1 MLVRKLTIKN
11 FRSYYGEN
19 TFEFSDG
26 LTLIIGDNGDGKTTF
41 FDALQW
47 LLNTTIDNNSI
58 DNVSEMKKSKLE
70 VGESDE
76 LVVSMLFE
84 HDGEEKFVKKR
95 FTFTRK
101 SEREFA
107 VSPLVFRGYEGNSI
121 EREPVSGRSL
131 INRCFDAF
139 IQKYSMFKGESDLN
153 VFQDRTALKELVDK
167 YSDIRKFD
175 ELVKLS
181 AAFEEKSN
189 SAFMKECRSDRKV
202 SDEAKLLEAQLNRL
216 SGEIQEKKKDIKEK
230 TESIS
235 LYSTKLDTLA
245 ENQDIAE
252 QYNEISER
260 IKTLNEK
267 ISKLKASIAMVD
279 KNTALL
285 DKQWILCAFPSI
297 LAEFKSK
304 CQIYSRE
311 KRHQEKDFVAQKAK
325 EEGKLEA
332 FNEVRGFLANGV
344 PELPWYLPNEDTM
357 QEMINDHV
365 CKVCGRPAPEGSA
378 AYEFMVNKLREY
390 KRHIEEKAKLEE
402 AKPTLSEKRLFV
414 SDYVEEIHNLSIAL
428 GGSVEAEVARIA
440 SDIDD
445 RLQLEDRLRA
455 DLKAENEKK
464 QEAEDNKARLL
475 IQADNMPEELLQKN
489 FKDIKSMFE
498 QKERAVQR
506 LTNLQ
511 AELKDLTEKEAE
523 LRKKFGELNPQ
534 NSQVKVYQNVH
545 HVLEQI
551 ARAFVNA
558 KKENLRRFLADLEE
572 RANEY
577 LEKLSAQDFHG
588 EIRLCH
594 TVEDTTEIKLFSSNG
609 SEIKKPSGSQET
621 VMYISVLFAISDFT
635 DQKRDEN
642 YPLIFDAATSS
653 FGDSKEERFYNVI
666 DKLKKQCVIVT
677 KDYITKGQ
685 LRVNDVDQLTCF
697 VYRIKKA
704 PNFDS
709 KNMAT
714 IRTLV
719 DKIK

>member
-1 MLVRKLTIKN
+1 MLIKRLTIKN

-19 TFEFSDG
+19 SFEFSDG

-41 FDALQW
+41 FEALQW
-47 LLNTTIDNNSI
+47 LFNTSVENNSI
-58 DNVSEMKKSKLE
+58 DNVSEMRKSKLE

-76 LVVSMLFE
+76 LMVSMLFE
-84 HDGEEKFVKKR
+84 HDGEEKYVEKR
-95 FTFTRK
+95 FSFERK
-101 SEREFA
+101 SESEF
-107 VSPLVFRGYEGNSI
+107 STSSLTFRGYEGNGI
-121 EREPVSGRSL
+121 EREPISGKNL

-139 IQKYSMFKGESDLN
+139 IQRYSMFKGESDLN

-181 AAFEEKSN
+181 AIFEEKSN
-189 SAFMKECRSDRKV
+189 SAFLKECKSDKKI
-202 SDEAKLLEAQLNRL
+202 SDEARLLEAQLNRL
-216 SGEIQEKKKDIKEK
+216 SGEILEKKKEIKEK
-230 TESIS
+230 NDSIN
-235 LYSTKLDTLA
+235 LYSTKLDALA
-245 ENQDIAE
+245 ENQEISE
-252 QYNEISER
+252 RYNEISER
-260 IKTLNEK
+260 IKSLSDK
-267 ISKLKASIAMVD
+267 ISKLKANISAVD
-279 KNTALL
+279 KNAALL
-285 DKQWILCAFPSI
+285 DKQWILCAFSSI
-297 LAEFKSK
+297 LAEFKKKSQQYSK
-304 CQIYSRE
+304 A
-311 KRHQEKDFVAQKAK
+311 KRFQEKEFDEQRGM
-325 EEGKLEA
+325 ERGKLKA
-332 FNEVRGFLANGV
+332 YNEVRGLLANGV
-344 PELPWYLPNEDTM
+344 PELPWYLPNEETM

-402 AKPTLSEKRLFV
+402 ARTRLEEKQLFV
-414 SDYVEEIHNLSIAL
+414 SDYVEEIHNLSINL
-428 GGSVEAEVARIA
+428 GGSTEAEVARIA

-445 RLQLEDRLRA
+445 RLQLEDRWRA
-455 DLKAENEKK
+455 DLKVENEKK
-464 QEAEDNKARLL
+464 QDAEDNKARLL
-475 IQADNMPEELLQKN
+475 IQADNMPEELLQKD
-489 FKDIKSMFE
+489 FKDIKNMFE

-511 AELKDLTEKEAE
+511 EELKGLTEKETE

-534 NSQVKVYQNVH
+534 NSLVKVYQDVH
-545 HVLEQI
+545 LVLEQI
-551 ARAFVNA
+551 AKAFENA
-558 KKENLRRFLADLEE
+558 KKENLRRFLADLED

-594 TVEDTTEIKLFSSNG
+594 TIEDTTEIKLFSSNG

-666 DKLKKQCVIVT
+666 DKLNKQCIIVT
-677 KDYITKGQ
+677 KDFITKGE
-685 LRVNDVDQLTCF
+685 LRINEVDKLTCI

-704 PNFDS
+704 ANFDNR
-709 KNMAT
+709 NMAT

-719 DKIK
+719 EKLK